1 MLCTTQKG
9 TYMYSRIFTMYFTK
23 KIQTK
28 PKMKKKKTN
37 QPNNPHPKKKTT
49 KPQFYCISKLKSME
63 VLTWCPCHGVLV

>member
-28 PKMKKKKTN
+28 PKMKKKKPINQTTPTQKKK
-37 QPNNPHPKKKTT
+37 QPNPSSIAFLN
-49 KPQFYCISKLKSME
+49 
-63 VLTWCPCHGVLV
+63 